1 VVVKDI
7 IQQLAEA
14 RPHHLGGTGQVD
26 QSTRTSELNRA
37 FNQPRETTRQRR
49 RGRLILP
56 LVAVGAV
63 GAAAVALVV
72 VPGTTPARTGH
83 NTPSPHAL
91 SGILLAA
98 HNAETLPTGKYWF
111 ADQVFADSYVVQ
123 AKTGDYAVSAFG
135 SEDFRWTAAKVGGG
149 DGGASRDLA
158 FRPVSAA
165 DNAAWRRAGS
175 PTTLRVRVDDHYDT
189 LRSTSGRWKTW
200 KSKLLGGTSDSSGG
214 RFQLGMTVEQLE
226 KLPTD
231 PEKLAKLLFES
242 NRMSGGNPGHPS
254 DPAGTKW
261 AALDRFNLGRAM
273 LDGPLTPRL
282 QAALM
287 RVLKAQPGIRE
298 VGQVTG
304 PLGRKGVALATD
316 FPDEI
321 RGSTEKM
328 PYGSQLQLV
337 FDLKTGKYLGD
348 QQVLTRPGGE
358 YASTKPGFI
367 IRYGVTTGSGWTND
381 KPAPPAKP
389 PF

>member
-1 VVVKDI
+1 MAVKDI
-7 IQQLAEA
+7 IRQLAEA

-26 QSTRTSELNRA
+26 RSTRTSELNRA
-37 FNQPRETTRQRR
+37 FAQPRETARRRR

-56 LVAVGAV
+56 LVAVGAA

-72 VPGTTPARTGH
+72 VPGTTPAGTGH
-83 NTPSPHAL
+83 NAPSPHAL
-91 SGILLAA
+91 NGILLAA
-98 HNAETLPTGKYWF
+98 HNAETLPTGEYWF
-111 ADQVFADSYVVQ
+111 ADEVMADSYVVQ

-135 SEDFRWTAAKVGGG
+135 SEDFRWTAAKVSGG

-189 LRSTSGRWKTW
+189 LRSTPGRWKAW
-200 KSKLLGGTSDSSGG
+200 RSKLLGGSSDSSGG
-214 RFQLGMTVEQLE
+214 RFQLGLTVEQLE

-231 PEKLAKLLFES
+231 QERLAELLFRS
-242 NRMSGGNPGHPS
+242 DKIFGKRVPSSGA
-254 DPAGTKW
+254 AGTRW
-261 AALDRFNLGRAM
+261 TALDKLNLVRAM
-273 LDGPLTPRL
+273 LNGPVTPRS

-287 RVLKAQPGIRE
+287 RVLRAQPGIRE
-298 VGQVTG
+298 IGPVTD
-304 PLGRKGVALATD
+304 PLGRKGVALAAE
-316 FPDEI
+316 FPAEI
-321 RGSTEKM
+321 RGSSEKM
-328 PYGSQLQLV
+328 PYGSRLQLV

-358 YASTKPGFI
+358 YASLKPGFV
-367 IRYGVTTGSGWTND
+367 IRYDVRRGSGWTNE
-381 KPAPPAKP
+381 KPTPPAKP

>member
-1 VVVKDI
+1 VAVKDI

-37 FNQPRETTRQRR
+37 FAQPRETTRQRR

-56 LVAVGAV
+56 LVAVGAA
-63 GAAAVALVV
+63 GAAAVALIV
-72 VPGTTPARTGH
+72 VPATTPARTGH
-83 NTPSPHAL
+83 NAPSPHTL

-111 ADQVFADSYVVQ
+111 ADQVIADSYVVQ

-135 SEDFRWTAAKVGGG
+135 SEEFRWTAAKVGGG
-149 DGGASRDLA
+149 DGGAARDLA

-189 LRSTSGRWKTW
+189 LRSTSGQWKAW
-200 KSKLLGGTSDSSGG
+200 RSKLLGGSSDSSGG
-214 RFQLGMTVEQLE
+214 RFQLGLTVNQLE

-231 PEKLAKLLFES
+231 QEKLAKLLFQS
-242 NRMSGGNPGHPS
+242 NKIFGKRVLFR
-254 DPAGTKW
+254 AATGTKW
-261 AALDRFNLGRAM
+261 AAIDKLNLVRAM
-273 LDGPLTPRL
+273 LNGPVTPRS

-298 VGQVTG
+298 IGRVTG
-304 PLGRKGVALATD
+304 PLGREGVALAAES
-316 FPDEI
+316 PAEI
-321 RGSTEKM
+321 RGSSEKM

-358 YASTKPGFI
+358 YASLKPGFV
-367 IRYGVTTGSGWTND
+367 IRYDVTKGSGWTNN
-381 KPAPPAKP
+381 KPTPPAKL